1 MADSTDDTI
10 TFHDLWNVQFQWK
23 TPYPVTE
30 LPVQFNL
37 LLRLIM
43 YNFTQ
48 SSVVPLW
55 KQQWVFSSS
64 LTRHFRRRVLV
75 DLMPSSHNEDINTT
89 ATKKRKRTCGICGQ
103 EGHDR
108 QSCRSV
114 LQEDRNSNV
123 NLERWSTPPLG
134 MTKEPTSKPN
144 QHTKMMLW
152 YYHNLVIVCIVF

>member
-1 MADSTDDTI
+1 MADSTDDTV
-10 TFHDLWNVQFQWK
+10 TFHDLWNVRFRWK

-48 SSVVPLW
+48 SSVVPSW
-55 KQQWVFSSS
+55 KQQRVFSSS
-64 LTRHFRRRVLV
+64 STHHFRRCVLV
-75 DLMPSSHNEDINTT
+75 NPMASGHKNDIDITT
-89 ATKKRKRTCGICGQ
+89 TRKRKRLCSVCGQ

-108 QSCRSV
+108 RTCRSV
-114 LQEDRNSNV
+114 VQEDRNSDV
-123 NLERWSTPPLG
+123 NLERRSTPPLG
-134 MTKEPTSKPN
+134 MMKEPTSKPN
-144 QHTKMMLW
+144 EHTKMMSW